1 MNLPV
6 SGGLSLTQDLWLVPQ
21 SLSNANFSA
30 HRSASYFHLNVLFI
44 SLMISVCNRAFSKM
58 ILSKPRKRDNHS

>member
-1 MNLPV
+1 MSLPV
-6 SGGLSLTQDLWLVPQ
+6 SGGLSLTQDPWLGLQ

-30 HRSASYFHLNVLFI
+30 HKSACYFHLNVLFI

-58 ILSKPRKRDNHS
+58 ILGKTRKRDSHS